1 MNLKFYKPRTAS
13 QRFLVRLSNKLVSK
27 TPLLKSNLSIVS
39 AKAGRNNSGK
49 ITVYHKGGGTKKRY
63 RNLFHKTDNK
73 YNCIVTSIEY
83 DPYRSANIASI
94 YCSEYNV
101 FGYIIAPLLLKV
113 GDCIVIN
120 SLNEI
125 RLGYRLSLESIP
137 IGTFIHNISINAFD
151 EGSLAKSA
159 GSYAV
164 LVEKFNNNAVLKL
177 SSQKYKK
184 VNVNC
189 MASLGI
195 VSNPDFFLTNIGK
208 AGRARW
214 LNKRPT
220 VRGVAMNPID
230 HPHGGGEGKTSGG
243 RSSVTPWGKPTK
255 SKKKV

>member
-1 MNLKFYKPRTAS
+1 
-13 QRFLVRLSNKLVSK
+13 
-27 TPLLKSNLSIVS
+27 
-39 AKAGRNNSGK
+39 
-49 ITVYHKGGGTKKRY
+49 
-63 RNLFHKTDNK
+63 
-73 YNCIVTSIEY
+73 
-83 DPYRSANIASI
+83 
-94 YCSEYNV
+94 
-101 FGYIIAPLLLKV
+101 
-113 GDCIVIN
+113 
-120 SLNEI
+120 
-125 RLGYRLSLESIP
+125 
-137 IGTFIHNISINAFD
+137 
-151 EGSLAKSA
+151 
-159 GSYAV
+159 V